1 MIYKMDNGK
10 SVKIDDKILKNMMS
24 VLGLTKNE
32 AIQTYLEDEG
42 YLKNEEQNALTEKAS
57 TMTKVH
63 DASRKNPK
71 TRKKPEIKVSDE
83 KKFIFDLILTSL
95 RENDEIL
102 AENVTVL
109 KENKLIQV
117 QINDKIIK
125 LDLIQQRPPKK

>member
-1 MIYKMDNGK
+1 MIYKMDSGK
-10 SVKIDDKILKNMMS
+10 SVKIDDKVLKNMMS

-42 YLKNEEQNALTEKAS
+42 YLENEEQNTLTKKVS

-63 DASRKNPK
+63 DASRKSPK

>member
-1 MIYKMDNGK
+1 MIYKMNDGK
-10 SVKIDDKILKNMMS
+10 SVKIDDKVLKNMMS

-32 AIQTYLEDEG
+32 AIQTYLEDEE
-42 YLKNEEQNALTEKAS
+42 YLENEEQNALTKKAS

-63 DASRKNPK
+63 DTSRKNSK

>member
-1 MIYKMDNGK
+1 MLHKMENGK
-10 SVKIDDKILKNMMS
+10 TIKIDDKTIANLMD
-24 VLGLTKNE
+24 VLGLTKKE

-42 YLKNEEQNALTEKAS
+42 ILENNEQVALDKKAS

-63 DASRKNPK
+63 DASRKMPK

-102 AENVTVL
+102 PENVTVL